1 MAAILD
7 KIQADK
13 AEEKANSQR
22 GLGALLK
29 ALFGGLTGFVTG
41 GGPVGA
47 LIGAGSGLVSGLTGG
62 AVDPPAKDMQSAL
75 TKFQEWQKSQPTY
88 QASNLS
94 GQQPSGWAD
103 YKGFFGGQ

>member
-41 GGPVGA
+41 GG
-47 LIGAGSGLVSGLTGG
+47 AGGC
-62 AVDPPAKDMQSAL
+62 P
-75 TKFQEWQKSQPTY
+75 Y
-88 QASNLS
+88 R
-94 GQQPSGWAD
+94 GW
-103 YKGFFGGQ
+103 FGPCERINRWCRESSCQRYAECPH